1 MDQNT
6 YVRANPDTR
15 MDEDIE
21 LSRMLVETL
30 GRCDELRGN
39 IVDARNKDDSPRIER
54 DRGILMVGMVPLIW
68 TLLTWRWTWK
78 LIMNKKKLKCT
89 KRLKPH
95 FMKVVLVVDFPPFYY
110 Y

>member
-6 YVRANPDTR
+6 YVRANLNTR
-15 MDEDIE
+15 MDQDIK
-21 LSRMLVETL
+21 LNRMLAETL
-30 GRCDELRGN
+30 GRYDELQGT
-39 IVDARNKDDSPRIER
+39 IVDARNKDDNPRIER
-54 DRGILMVGMVPLIW
+54 VEGILMVGVVPLIW

-78 LIMNKKKLKCT
+78 LIMNIKKLKCT

-95 FMKVVLVVDFPPFYY
+95 FMNVVPVVDLPPFYY